1 MSRLNLAINPELR
14 STLERIAQIEGK
26 SLTELIN
33 YRLEQ
38 SLTMKERL
46 GEIPDWLIKHLQSN
60 QNAIN
65 NPLPEPLKT
74 IEEAIHNLEK
84 TKKALKYLYD
94 QEVKTMM

>member
-1 MSRLNLAINPELR
+1 MSRLNLAINPKLR
-14 STLERIAQIEGK
+14 SNLERIAKIEGK

-38 SLTMKERL
+38 SLTTEERL
-46 GEIPDWLIKHLQSN
+46 GEIPDWLIKHLQNN
-60 QNAIN
+60 QDALN

-84 TKKALKYLYD
+84 TKQTLKYLYD
-94 QEVKTMM
+94 QEVKMMM